1 MKYRQI
7 RLIALLT
14 LCTFVGDTFGQNE
27 KPAPSPTA
35 TFSQKVGLT
44 DVSIIYSRPSKKGR
58 TIIGDLVPYG
68 KVWRTGANATTK
80 FTFSDDVK
88 IGGKDLPAGTYSLFT
103 IPGEN
108 EWTII
113 FNKDI
118 EGGAGSYKES
128 EDALRVKAKSIK
140 IAETVETFQINIEDN
155 KPNSAIIELMC
166 ESTLVQI
173 PLSVK

>member
-7 RLIALLT
+7 SLIALLT
-14 LCTFVGDTFGQNE
+14 LCIFVGDTFGQNE

-58 TIIGDLVPYG
+58 TIMGDLVPYG
-68 KVWRTGANATTK
+68 KIWRTGANATTK
-80 FTFSDDVK
+80 ITFSDDVK
-88 IGGKDLPAGTYSLFT
+88 IGGKELAAGKYAFWT
-103 IPGEN
+103 IPGES

-118 EGGAGSYKES
+118 KSGAGSYKES
-128 EDALRVKAKSIK
+128 EDALRVKVKSVK

-155 KPNSAIIELMC
+155 KPTSAIIELLW

>member
-7 RLIALLT
+7 SLIALLT

-118 EGGAGSYKES
+118 KGGAGSYKES
-128 EDALRVKAKSIK
+128 EDALRVKTKSIK

-155 KPNSAIIELMC
+155 KPNSAIIELLW

>member
-7 RLIALLT
+7 SLIALLT
-14 LCTFVGDTFGQNE
+14 FCTFIGDTFGQNE

-80 FTFSDDVK
+80 ITFSDDVK

-118 EGGAGSYKES
+118 KGGAGSYKEA
-128 EDALRVKAKSIK
+128 EDALRVNIKSTK

-155 KPNSAIIELMC
+155 KPNSAIIELLW

-173 PLSVK
+173 PLGVK

>member
-7 RLIALLT
+7 SLIALLT

-113 FNKDI
+113 FNKDFK
-118 EGGAGSYKES
+118 GGAGSYKES
-128 EDALRVKAKSIK
+128 EDALRVKIKSTK
-140 IAETVETFQINIEDN
+140 IAETVETFLINIEDN
-155 KPNSAIIELMC
+155 KPNSALIELLW

-173 PLSVK
+173 PLGVK